1 MTEHVRRN
9 FGLGALCGTA
19 SAILFGLSAPVAK
32 LLLPGASPW
41 LLAGLLYLGAGLG
54 LSLIRL
60 AFHAG
65 GDAGAEPI
73 QRTDM
78 PRLIAIAVAG
88 GAIGPVLLM
97 IGLTRVSGV
106 VGSLLLNLEAVFTMG
121 LAVLA
126 YRERLRRLET
136 IGALLVVAGAV
147 VVSYR
152 PDTWRADML
161 GILAVSGAC
170 AAWALDNNLTRQ
182 ISRRNPLQIVQLKTL
197 AAGIGN
203 VALAA
208 IAGYRAPAAV
218 IPAALGLGFVSY
230 GLSIVLDVYALR
242 YIGAAREAAF
252 FAIAPF
258 AGALAAVPLLHEQLA
273 TRDYSGAAL
282 MATGV
287 VLIVRGWQ

>member
-1 MTEHVRRN
+1 MTERVRRN

-60 AFHAG
+60 ASHVRGEAS
-65 GDAGAEPI
+65 AEPI

-136 IGALLVVAGAV
+136 IGALLVVVGAV

-152 PDTWRADML
+152 PDTWRADIL

-170 AAWALDNNLTRQ
+170 LAWALDNNLTRQ

-208 IAGYRAPAAV
+208 IAAYRAPAAV

-252 FAIAPF
+252 FAIVPF
-258 AGALAAVPLLHEQLA
+258 AGAIAAVPLLHEQFA
-273 TRDYSGAAL
+273 ARDYGGGTL
-282 MATGV
+282 MAAGI

>member
-1 MTEHVRRN
+1 MSERGRRN

-41 LLAGLLYLGAGLG
+41 VLAGLLYLGAGLG

-60 AFHAG
+60 AAHAQG
-65 GDAGAEPI
+65 QTNAEPI
-73 QRTDM
+73 ERKDV
-78 PRLIAIAVAG
+78 PRLVVIAIAG
-88 GAIGPVLLM
+88 GAVGPVLLM

-121 LAVLA
+121 LAVVA
-126 YRERLRRLET
+126 YHERLKRLET
-136 IGALLVVAGAV
+136 IGALLVVVGAV

-152 PDTWRADML
+152 TDTWRADIL
-161 GILAVSGAC
+161 GIFAVSVAC
-170 AAWALDNNLTRQ
+170 LAWALDNNLTRQ

-203 VALAA
+203 VTLAA
-208 IAGYRAPAAV
+208 IAGYRAPASV

-258 AGALAAVPLLHEQLA
+258 AGAIAAVPLLHEQFTA
-273 TRDYSGAAL
+273 RDYGGGAL
-282 MATGV
+282 MATGIA
-287 VLIVRGWQ
+287 LIIRGWQ